1 MTDGPA
7 RLLSEAVVLRR
18 YAISLTRDLSEAED
32 LLQDCLERA
41 LWKWRLRRDA
51 VPLRP
56 WLFTMMRNLHVSR
69 WRRSHRWAND
79 LTLDDLSVQPAVSG
93 GQEDRVAMN
102 EVLALV
108 QALPDEQRAA
118 LVLVAIE
125 GLTYAEAAGR
135 MGIAEGTIM
144 SRVSRARSRLRMAD
158 GRDAG
163 GALTGS

>member
-1 MTDGPA
+1 MNRPA
-7 RLLSEAVVLRR
+7 SLLSEAVVLRR

-41 LWKWRLRRDA
+41 LRKWRLRRDA

-56 WLFTMMRNLHVSR
+56 WLFTMMHNLHVSR
-69 WRRSHRWAND
+69 WRRSRRWTND
-79 LTLDDLSVQPAVSG
+79 LTLDDLSAQPAVSG

-108 QALPDEQRAA
+108 RALPDEQRES

-125 GLTYAEAAGR
+125 GLTYAEAAAR
-135 MGIAEGTIM
+135 MGVAEGTIM
-144 SRVSRARSRLRMAD
+144 SRVSRARSRLRVANGRGAD
-158 GRDAG
+158 DP
-163 GALTGS
+163 LTGS